1 MLTNTNLFLE
11 LCLIHSFDHLPSFEK
26 EKKKKKLWQYFSG
39 TLIIFPS
46 EKKCYFYLNCH
57 HH

>member
-1 MLTNTNLFLE
+1 MLTNTNLFFE

-26 EKKKKKLWQYFSG
+26 KKQKLWKYFSG
-39 TLIIFPS
+39 TFIIFPS
-46 EKKCYFYLNCH
+46 ETKCYFYLNCH

>member
-11 LCLIHSFDHLPSFEK
+11 LCLIHSFEALK
-26 EKKKKKLWQYFSG
+26 KKKKKKKLWQYVSG